1 MTVSAQAYDALFDLV
16 LDPTLLDL
24 VLAMPDLSWREAA
37 STVGMLLA
45 WDILTK
51 PLAAFFWRH
60 SRRHL
65 SRGLFSR
72 GIFKLAV
79 VLDPGVGSSRGPLS
93 AGRGATSVAA

>member
-1 MTVSAQAYDALFDLV
+1 MTVSSQAYDALFDLV

-24 VLAMPDLSWREAA
+24 VLAMPDLSWREVG
-37 STVGMLLA
+37 STVAMLLA

-65 SRGLFSR
+65 SRGLF
-72 GIFKLAV
+72 KLAV
-79 VLDPGVGSSRGPLS
+79 TLDPAVGSSRS
-93 AGRGATSVAA
+93 SIATTA

>member
-65 SRGLFSR
+65 SRGLF
-72 GIFKLAV
+72 KLAV